1 MFTRSDAGYTQAMAE
16 LIESILNTTDPTLHA
31 DVQRVMAI
39 SPFFTLLMRT
49 ASEAECKALFVSMD
63 QALLPDSSTGWVPA
77 CDSTDLPTCMAHLR
91 RCKQRAHRH
100 LIWWEL
106 GLAGDMDVSCRSIA
120 DLAAGLM
127 DEALNMA
134 TRFIAPRFGSI
145 ENGSFCVVGLGKL
158 GGRELNLGSDVD
170 PLFIWQG
177 NGHSSGG
184 RKSVPAAE
192 YYSHLSRMLIRLMA
206 ERTADGI
213 VWPVDMRLRPGGDA
227 ASITL
232 NLDATVNFY
241 LEYGQTWERA
251 MLVKAR
257 PVAGDLVLGQHFID
271 GIAAFIYRRYLD
283 YTTVAA
289 LADMKQRIDQQAG
302 SCAIAAGFDVKRGR
316 GGIREIEFIIQ
327 SMQLL
332 HGGKNVKLRVQP
344 SMQAISRLD
353 KAGIMRH
360 DDVVALKSAYRF
372 WRRIEHA
379 IQARRGEQTH
389 ALPDDYS
396 DYLSAA
402 TGIDSIETALTHHA
416 GIVEKA
422 FHTFVKPIEKEHQ
435 HSWLLADASAL
446 AQMESLH
453 EHDRERMQAALKQI
467 DMYLSRGLLPER
479 SRVQVERILAQ
490 AMPPWLDDENGVMA
504 LESFAH
510 LIHSIAGRA
519 TWIDLLATHQ
529 GGLDWLIGVL
539 SASRYLAEHIVND
552 PSWLEWPLMTEHHD
566 TDVVHICAEL
576 DALHA
581 VNGAEQTDGLEQIDD
596 VGQIDDAGQTDD
608 VGQADDVKQTLDV
621 EQTLADIGRA
631 VDRGRLLSAL
641 AVDAHSADAMTVGG
655 WLADVADAATAAV
668 LRLCLNEMELPED
681 FPFVALAM
689 GKHGSREMGLV
700 SDLDMVFVLAHA
712 DPSAMIGKRSYGEH
726 AQRIGRRMIQYL
738 SGKRPFGAGFEF
750 DARLRP
756 SGCSGVLVTSLAG
769 FRDYQLHEA
778 QTWEH
783 QALCRGRAVAGTD
796 SAKAQVTEVVQE
808 VLNQPRDHQTL
819 ATDVITMRNK
829 MFDHLASKSATTI
842 NLKQDRGGLV
852 DIEFL
857 AQYARLSFGAHGNIT
872 ASRTSE
878 LLFQLPAHAPELWQ
892 KKSEFLA
899 QTYLDYRQME
909 NALRVELWRSIGQ
922 LPNDST
928 ATEWE
933 TMSRHASITTP
944 DELTQRMTQVH
955 QLFHRLLNA

>member
-1 MFTRSDAGYTQAMAE
+1 MKLSLNSFTQADAGYTQAMAD

-49 ASEAECKALFVSMD
+49 ASEDDCKALFIKID
-63 QALLPDSSTGWVPA
+63 QALLPDSSTDWVPA

-120 DLAAGLM
+120 DLAAGLL

-134 TRFIAPRFGSI
+134 TRLIAPRFGRI

-177 NGHSSGG
+177 SGHSSGG
-184 RKSVPAAE
+184 RKSIPASE
-192 YYSHLSRMLIRLMA
+192 YYNHLSRMLIRLMA
-206 ERTADGI
+206 ERTVDGI

-232 NLDATVNFY
+232 NLDATVSFY

-257 PVAGDLVLGQHFID
+257 PVAGDLLLGQGFID

-289 LADMKQRIDQQAG
+289 LADMKQRIDKQAG
-302 SCAIAAGFDVKRGR
+302 SCAIEPGFDVKRGR

-344 SMQAISRLD
+344 SMQAISRLE
-353 KAGIMRH
+353 KAGVMGH

-402 TGIDSIETALTHHA
+402 TGINSIETALSHHA
-416 GIVEKA
+416 AIVEEA
-422 FHTFVKPIEKEHQ
+422 FQTFVKPIGKEYE
-435 HSWLLADASAL
+435 HSWLLADSNIFAR
-446 AQMESLH
+446 MKSLH
-453 EHDRERMQAALKQI
+453 EHDRERMQDGLKKI

-479 SRVQVERILAQ
+479 SRVQVERILEQ
-490 AMPPWLDDENGVMA
+490 AMPQWLKDENGVTA
-504 LESFAH
+504 LESLAD

-529 GGLDWLIGVL
+529 GVLDWLIGVL

-566 TDVVHICAEL
+566 TDVAHICAEL

-581 VNGAEQTDGLEQIDD
+581 VDGVEQTDGLEQ
-596 VGQIDDAGQTDD
+596 TDD
-608 VGQADDVKQTLDV
+608 VQQIDDV
-621 EQTLADIGRA
+621 EQTLADIGRG
-631 VDRGRLLSAL
+631 VDRGRLVSAL
-641 AVDAHSADAMTVGG
+641 AIDAHSADAMTVGG

-668 LRLCLNEMELPED
+668 LRLCLHEMDLPED

-712 DPSAMIGKRSYGEH
+712 DPSKTIGKRSYGEH

-738 SGKRPFGAGFEF
+738 SSKPPFGAGFEF

-778 QTWEH
+778 QSWEH
-783 QALCRGRAVAGTD
+783 QALCRARAVAGTD
-796 SAKAQVTEVVQE
+796 LAKEQLTRIIQE
-808 VLNQPRDHQTL
+808 VLNQPRDHHAL
-819 ATDVITMRNK
+819 AADVITMRNK
-829 MFDHLASKSATTI
+829 MLDHLASKSATII

-857 AQYARLSFGAHGNIT
+857 AQYARLVFGAHG
-872 ASRTSE
+872 SRTSE

-892 KKSEFLA
+892 QQSEFLA

-909 NALRVELWRSIGQ
+909 NALRVELWCSIGQ
-922 LPNDST
+922 LPKAAS

-933 TMSRHASITTP
+933 TMLRHTSITTP

-955 QLFHRLLNA
+955 QLFHRLLHG